1 MYIPNH
7 FLQEDKSQV
16 IGFMKQYSFATIISF
31 QDSLPVAT
39 HLPFVIEERD
49 EDIILISHFAR
60 ANEQWNKLKQQ
71 TALVIFTEPH
81 AYISPKHYDTELSVP
96 TWNYAAVHAYGKA
109 AIIPEEQKVIEVL
122 EKTIQYYE
130 AAYQQQWSQLPEKFK
145 AGIIKGIVAFEITVT
160 NLQAKYKLSQNR
172 TDNEKKRI
180 IESLAQS
187 ENSSEQEL
195 AEMMQSVYT
204 EKTGTNET

>member
-1 MYIPNH
+1 M
-7 FLQEDKSQV
+7 
-16 IGFMKQYSFATIISF
+16 
-31 QDSLPVAT
+31 
-39 HLPFVIEERD
+39 
-49 EDIILISHFAR
+49 
-60 ANEQWNKLKQQ
+60 
-71 TALVIFTEPH
+71 
-81 AYISPKHYDTELSVP
+81 
-96 TWNYAAVHAYGKA
+96 
-109 AIIPEEQKVIEVL
+109 

>member
-1 MYIPNH
+1 MLTSCNLTNRP
-7 FLQEDKSQV
+7 
-16 IGFMKQYSFATIISF
+16 
-31 QDSLPVAT
+31 
-39 HLPFVIEERD
+39 
-49 EDIILISHFAR
+49 
-60 ANEQWNKLKQQ
+60 LK
-71 TALVIFTEPH
+71 E
-81 AYISPKHYDTELSVP
+81 
-96 TWNYAAVHAYGKA
+96 
-109 AIIPEEQKVIEVL
+109 
-122 EKTIQYYE
+122 
-130 AAYQQQWSQLPEKFK
+130 K
-145 AGIIKGIVAFEITVT
+145 AGSIKGIVAFEITVT